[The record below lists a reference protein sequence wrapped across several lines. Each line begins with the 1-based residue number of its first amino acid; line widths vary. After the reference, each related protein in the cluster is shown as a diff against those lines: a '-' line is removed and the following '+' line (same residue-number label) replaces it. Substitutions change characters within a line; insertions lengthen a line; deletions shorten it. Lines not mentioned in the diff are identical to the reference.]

1 MQETLE
7 QIVLFLKNIIVNDNI
22 IISILMGLIIV
33 IAESILPILP
43 LAVFIAINTL
53 VMGNVLGFVVSWI
66 GTVIGCAIS
75 FWLFRKGLSKRLY
88 KHLNSSKYSDL
99 MKKMSSVKFS
109 LLVIVT
115 ALPFTPAFTINIAAG
130 LSKMRFKKF
139 ILSML
144 IAKIS
149 IIFFWGYIG
158 TTLIESIADYKV
170 LIKIVILLLGAYI
183 VSYFV
188 NKKYNLD

>member
-33 IAESILPILP
+33 IVESILPILP

-53 VMGNVLGFVVSWI
+53 VMGNALGFVVSWI

-88 KHLNSSKYSDL
+88 KNLNSTKYSDL

-130 LSKMRFKKF
+130 LSKMSFKKF
-139 ILSML
+139 ILAML

-158 TTLIESIADYKV
+158 TTLIESISDYKV